1 MNSFSRK
8 EGLYDKS
15 YKKDGNDRNK
25 FRNNDRYEKS
35 ERNDRYE
42 RHDKSRFKPIEVE
55 EDKFN
60 YVTNTTDLFEKDD
73 IKCSED
79 IIEDICESFEDI
91 GGEEGL
97 KDKLLQGIFAYGYDK
112 PSRIQSYA
120 IPQIIKKRDILAQSQ
135 SGTGKTGAFIISIL
149 QNIDEDLKEPQAII
163 ISPTCELAR
172 QTYVVGKSLSQFM
185 PNINF
190 SFTVG
195 GSDRSIN
202 IKELGGVYQGKTD
215 ENIAQI
221 IIATPGRLIDIITQ
235 YPHLFHSIRYL
246 VIDECDD
253 LLSGTFREEIKKI
266 LIEFREIELQ
276 ISLFSATLTNDV
288 ILLSD
293 HILKNPAKILIKQE
307 KLTLD
312 GIKQTFITVNRSEEK
327 MHVLLDML
335 SIISVQQFIIY
346 VNSKKN
352 AELLQNF
359 LESENYSVL
368 VINSSMPKYER
379 TTTLTEFKE
388 GGIKCLISTD
398 LLSRGIDIQQLSL
411 VINYDLPNPNNLQC
425 YIHRIGRTGRFGRQG
440 LSINLVTKYEKDI
453 QNLISM
459 RFKCEIVPFDK
470 EFVNNI

>member
-1 MNSFSRK
+1 MSNFGRK
-8 EGLYDKS
+8 ETTYERP
-15 YKKDGNDRNK
+15 YKREGYERNK
-25 FRNNDRYEKS
+25 YRNNDR
-35 ERNDRYE
+35 NDKY
-42 RHDKSRFKPIEVE
+42 DKSKFKPIEVE

-60 YVTNTTDLFEKDD
+60 YVTNSTDLFEKDD

-79 IIEDICESFEDI
+79 IIEDVCESFDEI

-97 KDKLLQGIFAYGYDK
+97 KEDLLRGIFAYGYDK

-149 QNIDEDLKEPQAII
+149 QNIDENIKEPQAII
-163 ISPTCELAR
+163 LSPTCELAR
-172 QTYVVGKSLSQFM
+172 QTYVVGKALSQFM
-185 PNINF
+185 TNINF

-215 ENIAQI
+215 DNIAQI

-235 YPHLFHSIRYL
+235 YPHLFQKIRYL
-246 VIDECDD
+246 VIDECDE
-253 LLSGTFREEIKKI
+253 LLSGTFRDEIKKI
-266 LIEFREIELQ
+266 LIEFKENDLQ

-288 ILLSD
+288 ILLSN

-312 GIKQTFITVNRSEEK
+312 GIKQTFIAVNRPDDK
-327 MHVLLDML
+327 MNVLLDML
-335 SIISVQQFIIY
+335 STISVQQFIIY

-359 LESENYSVL
+359 LEGENYSVL

-379 TTTLTEFKE
+379 ATTLTEFKE

-411 VINYDLPNPNNLQC
+411 VINYDLPNQNNLQC
-425 YIHRIGRTGRFGRQG
+425 YVHRIGRTGRFGRQG

-459 RFKCEIVPFDK
+459 RFKCEIVPFN
-470 EFVNNI
+470 EEYVNNI